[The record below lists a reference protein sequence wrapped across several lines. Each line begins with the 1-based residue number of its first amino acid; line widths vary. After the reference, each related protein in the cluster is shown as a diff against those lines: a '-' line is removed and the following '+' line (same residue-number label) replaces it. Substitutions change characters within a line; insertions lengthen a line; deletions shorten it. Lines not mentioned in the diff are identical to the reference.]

1 MILNN
6 RIQGFMAAKIHYFDF
21 PSLSFLLCRRGRDCV
36 KASATEKRVHE
47 GLPFGAGL
55 GARSPAPGLEDG
67 ASPQCNGQRSHTK
80 TAKRPRARRPACDN
94 RIGHS
99 WLFLAGCNYS
109 WGKEEFMNVSLT
121 PELEKFVAQKVE
133 SGLYRSASEVIRE
146 GLRLLDG

>member
-67 ASPQCNGQRSHTK
+67 DSPQPCKDGWTVS
-80 TAKRPRARRPACDN
+80 
-94 RIGHS
+94 S
-99 WLFLAGCNYS
+99 LAG
-109 WGKEEFMNVSLT
+109 
-121 PELEKFVAQKVE
+121 
-133 SGLYRSASEVIRE
+133 
-146 GLRLLDG
+146 